1 MLENIGILVGIVGLL
16 IIIGL
21 GMYEFFKLEKSKRL
35 NMVREWLLL
44 AVVEAEKQLGGGVGK
59 IKLRFVYDMFIDKF
73 KFLSM
78 LISFNQFSSMVDE
91 ALDQMKEMLSTNQ
104 QLKEYIEK

>member
-1 MLENIGILVGIVGLL
+1 MLENIGMLVGIGGLL

-35 NMVREWLLL
+35 NIVREWLLL
-44 AVVEAEKQLGGGVGK
+44 AVVKAEKQLGGGVGQ

-78 LISFNQFSSMVDE
+78 LISFSQFSSMVDE
-91 ALDQMKEMLSTNQ
+91 ALDQMKEMLLTNQ

>member
-1 MLENIGILVGIVGLL
+1 MLENIGMLVGIVGLL

-21 GMYEFFKLEKSKRL
+21 GVYEFFKLEKSKRL

-44 AVVEAEKQLGGGVGK
+44 AVVKAEKQLGGGVGQ

-91 ALDQMKEMLSTNQ
+91 ALDQMKEMLLTNQ

>member
-1 MLENIGILVGIVGLL
+1 MLENIGMLVGIVGLL

-21 GMYEFFKLEKSKRL
+21 GVYEFFKLEKSKRL

-44 AVVEAEKQLGGGVGK
+44 AVVEAEKQLGGGTGQ

-91 ALDQMKEMLSTNQ
+91 ALDQMKEMLLTNQ

>member
-1 MLENIGILVGIVGLL
+1 MLENIGMLVGIVGLL

-35 NMVREWLLL
+35 NIVKEWLLL
-44 AVVEAEKQLGGGVGK
+44 AVVKAEKQLGGGTGQ

-78 LISFNQFSSMVDE
+78 LISFSQFSSMVDE
-91 ALDQMKEMLSTNQ
+91 ALDQMKEMLLTNQ